1 MKPGPIE
8 RWNVFGWRRVCCS
21 STKRVRCNML
31 ARATRKDRLPRFD
44 PVELAMLVAGVI
56 MLTLVA
62 VAL

>member
-1 MKPGPIE
+1 
-8 RWNVFGWRRVCCS
+8 
-21 STKRVRCNML
+21 ML